1 MVEAEPTTNPLSNQE
16 TSLNVPQNISGI
28 ISNIICI
35 VNHEKPI
42 NEEEVKVPFQAVQEK
57 SNNTNEQKEK
67 RHRRS
72 KNDPVGRKYICDI
85 CSKSYLSA
93 PALSSHRKTKHFQN
107 EEKKGRG
114 RPRKY
119 VNILILTHIAYINS
133 SE

>member
-28 ISNIICI
+28 ISNIICK

-42 NEEEVKVPFQAVQEK
+42 NEEEVKVPSQAVQEK

>member
-1 MVEAEPTTNPLSNQE
+1 MDGGEPATNPQSNQE
-16 TSLNVPQNISGI
+16 TSSNVPKIIPGI
-28 ISNIICI
+28 IFKLISI
-35 VNHEKPI
+35 VENPI
-42 NEEEVKVPFQAVQEK
+42 TEEVKVQ

-72 KNDPVGRKYICDI
+72 KNDPIGRKYICDL

-119 VNILILTHIAYINS
+119 VSSIILIYLAYINS
-133 SE
+133 AE

>member
-42 NEEEVKVPFQAVQEK
+42 NEEEVKVPSQAVQEK

-67 RHRRS
+67 RHRRA

-119 VNILILTHIAYINS
+119 VNILRLTHIAYINS

>member
-1 MVEAEPTTNPLSNQE
+1 MDGGEPATNPQSNQE
-16 TSLNVPQNISGI
+16 TSSNVPKIIPGI
-28 ISNIICI
+28 IFKLISI
-35 VNHEKPI
+35 VENPI
-42 NEEEVKVPFQAVQEK
+42 TEEVKVQ

-72 KNDPVGRKYICDI
+72 KNDPIGRKYICDL

-119 VNILILTHIAYINS
+119 VSIILLTHLAYINS
-133 SE
+133 TE

>member
-1 MVEAEPTTNPLSNQE
+1 MVEAEPTTNTINNQD
-16 TSLNVPQNISGI
+16 TSLNVPHNISGI

-35 VNHEKPI
+35 VNNEKPI
-42 NEEEVKVPFQAVQEK
+42 NEEEVKVPSQAVQEK

>member
-1 MVEAEPTTNPLSNQE
+1 MEQNRATESVIVSGGFYTVVTVQIDVFESRIIDERHFATEEEAK
-16 TSLNVPQNISGI
+16 VPQSAN
-28 ISNIICI
+28 
-35 VNHEKPI
+35 
-42 NEEEVKVPFQAVQEK
+42 A
-57 SNNTNEQKEK
+57 NEQKEK

-72 KNDPVGRKYICDI
+72 KNDPIGRKYICNL

-119 VNILILTHIAYINS
+119 VSVLY
-133 SE
+133 

>member
-1 MVEAEPTTNPLSNQE
+1 MVGGEPATNPQSNQE
-16 TSLNVPQNISGI
+16 TSSNVPQIVPGI
-28 ISNIICI
+28 ISNIIPI
-35 VNHEKPI
+35 VVQEKPVI
-42 NEEEVKVPFQAVQEK
+42 EEEVKVPQTVPEK

-72 KNDPVGRKYICDI
+72 KNDPVGRKYICDL

-119 VNILILTHIAYINS
+119 VSISILIYLANNNS

>member
-35 VNHEKPI
+35 VNNEKPI
-42 NEEEVKVPFQAVQEK
+42 NEEEVKVPSQAVQEK

>member
-1 MVEAEPTTNPLSNQE
+1 MREQVAEAL
-16 TSLNVPQNISGI
+16 
-28 ISNIICI
+28 
-35 VNHEKPI
+35 KR
-42 NEEEVKVPFQAVQEK
+42 EELLEAVQEK

>member
-1 MVEAEPTTNPLSNQE
+1 MDGGEPATNPQSNQE
-16 TSLNVPQNISGI
+16 TSSTAPIKVATEEEAKVPQSAN
-28 ISNIICI
+28 
-35 VNHEKPI
+35 
-42 NEEEVKVPFQAVQEK
+42 A
-57 SNNTNEQKEK
+57 NEQKEK

-72 KNDPVGRKYICDI
+72 KNDPIGRKYICDL

-119 VNILILTHIAYINS
+119 VSVLY
-133 SE
+133 